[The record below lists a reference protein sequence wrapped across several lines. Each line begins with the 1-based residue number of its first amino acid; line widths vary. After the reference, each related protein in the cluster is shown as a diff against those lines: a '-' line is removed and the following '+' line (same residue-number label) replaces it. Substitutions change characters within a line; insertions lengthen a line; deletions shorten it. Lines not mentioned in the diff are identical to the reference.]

1 MCIEFENGKPQQE
14 QQQEQKEDEKQENAW
29 MNDPIRKM
37 ARKGLSESIK
47 AIFDQVKNHRLNKNP
62 KDSWLDT
69 LQPDKMIDLDSSLHF
84 AAMVEEEMF
93 NQLAT
98 PAGETME
105 CGAKVFLFDHH
116 LITNSLQ

>member
-1 MCIEFENGKPQQE
+1 M

-37 ARKGLSESIK
+37 ARKGLSESLK

-98 PAGETME
+98 PAGATME
-105 CGAKVFLFDHH
+105 CGAKVFY
-116 LITNSLQ
+116 LITI